1 MFPRGNITSLVLSD
15 VSVQTSHQVKEKVI
29 AIVEQLENWG

>member
-29 AIVEQLENWG
+29 AVVEQLENWG